1 MQTLAYFSWTQ
12 ETGELQYSAH
22 DQLLINLSTHQGW
35 ACETGL
41 WAKGTF
47 TLVHTSC
54 SQGKECKTAF
64 WRWDSAIF
72 SSDNTHT
79 TEEQYLGL
87 QLQTGHQA
95 TVQYIYTRLSLV
107 AFSPISA
114 LSRFM
119 WSSSYRDGGRV
130 LSQVSR
136 KNHPPKVYH
145 LLHKCPV
152 ALPSGKHHLCPAIQV
167 HFYPHDS
174 SVVSR
179 KVMGLG
185 TAEVHHHVIHLIS
198 LPCLVRVQKRPP
210 HWSLKAIT
218 WSRIVTGLHPA
229 ALDFTL

>member
-47 TLVHTSC
+47 TLIHTSC

-119 WSSSYRDGGRV
+119 WSSSYRDGGGV
-130 LSQVSR
+130 LRSGQQE
-136 KNHPPKVYH
+136 KPPTQSIPPLTQMPGGLALRETPSVPCH
-145 LLHKCPV
+145 TGTLL
-152 ALPSGKHHLCPAIQV
+152 S
-167 HFYPHDS
+167 
-174 SVVSR
+174 
-179 KVMGLG
+179 
-185 TAEVHHHVIHLIS
+185 
-198 LPCLVRVQKRPP
+198 
-210 HWSLKAIT
+210 T
-218 WSRIVTGLHPA
+218 WQQCGE
-229 ALDFTL
+229 